1 MPTFEQALKQYQ
13 AGKRCG
19 ASDAQMLQMV
29 YDEAIKGCFEH
40 NMGRATLALQAL
52 SKSLDYSANAELAVH
67 LDWIYH
73 HCHMLV
79 GHREFEHAAGILC
92 EIRDALKEVSNGH
105 LSKRHISN
113 NNKLN

>member
-1 MPTFEQALKQYQ
+1 MATFEQAIRQYQ

-19 ASDAQMLQMV
+19 ASDAQILMMA

-52 SKSLDYSANAELAVH
+52 SKSLDYSTNTELAVH

-92 EIRDALKEVSNGH
+92 EIRDALKEVSNEKPTK
-105 LSKRHISN
+105 SPIP
-113 NNKLN
+113 NNKKLN